1 MNISELA
8 VEPQLIKITLDNDFI
23 IEQFGEGLEFYAW
36 DRQPIEKFLRFAGK
50 KITDENLP
58 EVIKFCTEMILDEQG
73 NQVLTDGKILPST
86 VMSACITRV
95 MEQLG
100 K

>member
-1 MNISELA
+1 MNIKELA
-8 VEPQLIKITLDNDFI
+8 VEPQLIKITLDQDFI
-23 IEQFGEGLEFYAW
+23 VEQFGEALEFYAW

-58 EVIKFCTEMILDEQG
+58 EVISFCKEMILDETG
-73 NQVLTDGKILPST
+73 EPVLTGTKVLPST
-86 VMSACITRV
+86 VMSACITSV